1 MGAHELVAW
10 LSPRNHPKCA
20 SAPIAPAMEEELEL
34 VSRLQK
40 KAAHDV
46 AIQRYDYLVKHV
58 NAIRILPHLVS
69 SKLVEPDFQ
78 EYLDGER
85 TEKNKMM
92 VLLRELLSSPM
103 EEYWFKYFIHALSKY
118 PPYQPVVEILLEGE
132 CHRYN
137 FRELATTPRTT
148 RAETY
153 PSLCS

>member
-1 MGAHELVAW
+1 
-10 LSPRNHPKCA
+10 
-20 SAPIAPAMEEELEL
+20 MEEELKL

-46 AIQRYDYLVKHV
+46 VIQRYDYLVKHV
-58 NAIRILPHLVS
+58 KAIHILPHLVA
-69 SKLVEPDFQ
+69 SKLVEPDFYQ
-78 EYLDGER
+78 CLAHEC
-85 TEKNKMM
+85 TEKDKMM

-103 EEYWFKYFIHALSKY
+103 ESWFRDFIDALSKY
-118 PPYQPVVEILLEGE
+118 SPYQTVVDVLLEGE
-132 CHRYN
+132 SHRY